1 MPLSTARRGFFQQ
14 PVRAEIGYNRGSM
27 TEKISAQ
34 KPVRLEELMKQRF
47 TPEGK
52 AERVAR
58 ALAALHQ
65 EEPIKLSPEDWK
77 WVADGANVEDL
88 S

>member
-1 MPLSTARRGFFQQ
+1 M
-14 PVRAEIGYNRGSM
+14 AEEIS
-27 TEKISAQ
+27 TEKSA
-34 KPVRLEELMKQRF
+34 RLEELMKQRF

-65 EEPIKLSPEDWK
+65 EEPIKLSPEEWK
-77 WVADGANVEDL
+77 WVAEDADL
-88 S
+88 EEPF

>member
-1 MPLSTARRGFFQQ
+1 M
-14 PVRAEIGYNRGSM
+14 AEN
-27 TEKISAQ
+27 ISAQ
-34 KPVRLEELMKQRF
+34 KSARLEEMIKQRF

-52 AERVAR
+52 AERVER

-65 EEPIKLSPEDWK
+65 EERIKLSPEEWK
-77 WVADGANVEDL
+77 WIAEDADLEDP